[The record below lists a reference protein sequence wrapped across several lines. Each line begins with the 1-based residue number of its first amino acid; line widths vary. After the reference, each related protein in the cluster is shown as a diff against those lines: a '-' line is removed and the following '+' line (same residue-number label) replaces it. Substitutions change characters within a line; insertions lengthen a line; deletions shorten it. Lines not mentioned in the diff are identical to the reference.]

1 LQALRDTPVDWAVKV
16 RGVLLDE
23 YHLPFDPQ
31 VVYHP
36 AHKLLLVTMVAK
48 GLHDVNVLRM
58 APPSS
63 LALPRPVYRVWAP
76 GDSPSREEVPAPEPE
91 EEPAPPPPAPSAF
104 SPMEDLAPMP
114 PVPTLAPTLAAPYGS
129 ELHAGVSGGGA
140 APAAFSI

>member
-1 LQALRDTPVDWAVKV
+1 MSDDSVGQMRELLGDQICATPMQLRVALAQELGSLEVDAGDLALILCETHSCWALACRHAQHHASWNHDALLQALRDTPVDWAVKV
-16 RGVLLDE
+16 REVLLDE

-63 LALPRPVYRVWAP
+63 FCLLYT
-76 GDSPSREEVPAPEPE
+76 SPSPR
-91 EEPAPPPPAPSAF
+91 
-104 SPMEDLAPMP
+104 D
-114 PVPTLAPTLAAPYGS
+114 
-129 ELHAGVSGGGA
+129 
-140 APAAFSI
+140 